1 MHSKIITDITI
12 YSIFHALVDFC
23 CAAIVYSYV
32 GKIEVEE
39 LIKIVVVY
47 NGIAFGIQPIIGYF
61 SDKTGFVRNYAIIG
75 CGIIAFSFFFLKMP
89 FIAVSVAALGN
100 AFYHIGGGS
109 AILKISEGKSLLSG
123 IFVAPGA
130 IGLFFGAFLW
140 KIPSFKL
147 FWLSGLMIA
156 GMIIISMI
164 DETVEKKIPFKF
176 CGNKIMF
183 FVSVFLILFSISIR
197 SFIGLSYDFSL
208 KSNFLPMLLF
218 VFSVA
223 FGKAAGGWFSDKF
236 GMFNTS
242 VIALLISLP
251 LLYHANN
258 PFMEITGIMLFNFT
272 MPITL
277 TALSDMMPDK
287 KGFAFGLTTLFL
299 LIGAIIPILHNVKVS
314 HDMIFALIVCI
325 SIIVTGIGLK
335 IFESNKKEFN

>member
-1 MHSKIITDITI
+1 MQSKTITDITI
-12 YSIFHALVDFC
+12 YSIFHAFVDFC

-32 GKIEVEE
+32 GKFDVEE
-39 LIKIVVVY
+39 LLKIVLLY
-47 NGIAFGIQPIIGYF
+47 NGIAFGIQPLIGYI
-61 SDKTGFVRNYAIIG
+61 SDKTGFVRNYAITG
-75 CGIIAFSFFFLKMP
+75 CGIIAFSFFFLKTP
-89 FIAVSVAALGN
+89 FVAVSVAALGN

-130 IGLFFGAFLW
+130 IGLFLGAFLW
-140 KIPSFKL
+140 KIPSFQI
-147 FWLSGLMIA
+147 FWLSGLMVA

-164 DETVEKKIPFKF
+164 EEPVDKKLSFNF
-176 CGNKIMF
+176 VGNKILF
-183 FVSVFLILFSISIR
+183 FISVALILFSVSIR

-223 FGKAAGGWFSDKF
+223 FGKASGGWFSDKF

-251 LLYHANN
+251 LLYLAYN
-258 PFMEITGIMLFNFT
+258 PFMEIAGIMLFNFT

-277 TALSDMMPDK
+277 TALSDMMPNK

-299 LIGAIIPILHNVKVS
+299 LFGAIIPILYNIKVS
-314 HDMIFALIVCI
+314 HDIIFAIIVCI
-325 SIIVTGIGLK
+325 SIAVTGIGLK